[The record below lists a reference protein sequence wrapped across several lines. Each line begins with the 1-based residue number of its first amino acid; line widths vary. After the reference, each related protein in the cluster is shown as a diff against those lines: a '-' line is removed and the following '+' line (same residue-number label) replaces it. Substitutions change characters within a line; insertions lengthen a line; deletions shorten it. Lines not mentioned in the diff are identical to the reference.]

1 MKFGIGAPTCRE
13 GVFYPVP
20 FADTKDIVEITLLA
34 ENLGLDSIWSTDW
47 ITPTPKRKIPD
58 KQAPN
63 WYDLL
68 ISMAYCSAVTSR
80 ITLATGTVVLPFRD
94 TVILAKQ
101 IATLDQFC
109 NGRLILGVGLGGNR
123 EEFEFIRARDKN
135 THRGK
140 LFDEQIA
147 ALNLLLRHDDVSFSG
162 EYVEFNNLSLNPKPT
177 NPIPV
182 YFSGNG
188 VSLFERVAKWGTGL
202 LIPVAKYRI
211 AAKIESLKIELDKVG
226 RDISEIDVVGHTYT
240 SIAKTNEQAIKMFKE
255 SRLGRR
261 YNGKDIGKVLDE
273 NLIGTPVEIAAH
285 INELAGEG
293 MTHCIATSFAVDTFE
308 ELKEQVQMFVEEVIP
323 FCR

>member
-20 FADTKDIVEITLLA
+20 FADSKDIVEITLLA

-58 KQAPN
+58 TQAPN

-68 ISMAYCSAVTSR
+68 ISMAYCSAVTNR

-109 NGRLILGVGLGGNR
+109 NGRLTLGVGLGGNR
-123 EEFEFIRARDKN
+123 EEFTFIRAKDKN

-147 ALNLLLRHDDVSFSG
+147 ALNLLLSHDDVSFMG
-162 EYVEFNNLSLNPKPT
+162 EYIEFNNVSLNPKPT
-177 NPIPV
+177 KAIPV

-188 VSLFERVAKWGTGL
+188 PTLFKRVAKWGSGL
-202 LIPVAKYRI
+202 LIPVAKNRI
-211 AAKIESLKIELDKVG
+211 TTKIENLKIELDKVG
-226 RDISEIDVVGHTYT
+226 RDVSEIDVAGHTYT
-240 SIAKTNEQAIKMFKE
+240 SIAKTHEQAIKMFNE

-261 YNGKDIGKVLDE
+261 YDGEDLSKVLDE
-273 NLIGTPVEIAAH
+273 NLIGTPADIIGH
-285 INELAGEG
+285 IDKLSSEG

-308 ELKEQVQMFVEEVIP
+308 ELKEQVQMFAEEVVP
-323 FCR
+323 FC